1 MKRGRDSEKKAVTTS
16 SRVKPVKASGTET
29 TVTCKFTA
37 LNDPEDE
44 EEEPVW
50 IKEVKLR
57 AADET
62 HEVIFEP
69 ETSAIY
75 VSQMTDSVLARIKVD
90 PKTGFLKNKQT
101 FWRIGEILDEFV
113 NVNGERTTTKINA
126 GLHNVSLSHN
136 PEHKGCLWLSLQYA
150 NTLLLVDVKNLD
162 ANGAPTILNEYKVPV
177 NLKDGRHVGGPHVI
191 REDPNKP
198 GEIWVGLKGAISCCP
213 GLDSVAIDIGKARL
227 KASTP
232 QCEGKKLKKEDGG
245 ACPVKSSL
253 AGVSARARQVA
264 KAMERNCCSVQY
276 ALEQFAHHNNL
287 DRYDCPPP
295 DAWAV
300 WHLKVADYDPTKEDR
315 GGKLYECEKSP
326 PMLTIDKTSTVWVA
340 QDGSPNVLR
349 IDPAIEGPGAKTQIK
364 IPFPTS
370 QEEGFVTGP
379 GIASSPDGSVWCALL
394 SSASSLVQFKPPNF
408 KDFNEPG
415 LTMYDF
421 SKPSWMVGLNTI
433 HMDFAEFESPGQ
445 GKMHLLFTL
454 SSSLLDH
461 TAMDALIVLKFDP
474 DKHGGWTSVTGRRV
488 VPLPTQDSM
497 IHRVTVL
504 RPDKEKPKGWSV
516 VVTELN
522 SSKLFQIKLIH
533 LIDFDD
539 CTNVIDTVHRTN
551 PKTTVVNGNV
561 NGQGEV
567 TEAVCVEEFDNYSY
581 TQHSLI
587 MKPELKGAGC

>member
-1 MKRGRDSEKKAVTTS
+1 MPKRTRNSD
-16 SRVKPVKASGTET
+16 ET
-29 TVTCKFTA
+29 TTTTKETTISCKFTA
-37 LNDPEDE
+37 LAPENG

-69 ETSAIY
+69 ETSAVY
-75 VSQMTDSVLARIKVD
+75 VSQQTDSVLAKIKVD
-90 PKTGFLKNKQT
+90 PETGLLENEQT
-101 FWRIGEILDEFV
+101 FWRIGESHDEFV
-113 NVNGERTTTKINA
+113 CVNGKPTNLKINA
-126 GLHNVSLSHN
+126 GLHNVSLSSN

-150 NTLLLVDVKNLD
+150 NILLLVDVKNLD
-162 ANGAPTILNEYKVPV
+162 KNGAPKILNEYKVPV
-177 NLKDGRHVGGPHVI
+177 NLKDGFHVGGPHVI
-191 REDPNKP
+191 REDPQKP

-213 GLDSVAIDIGKARL
+213 GLDSVAIDTGKAEP
-227 KASTP
+227 KASKP
-232 QCEGKKLKKEDGG
+232 QCESKKGGGG
-245 ACPVKSSL
+245 ACPIKASL
-253 AGVSARARQVA
+253 AGVSAHARQVA

-276 ALEQFAHHNNL
+276 ALEQFAHHQKL
-287 DRYDCPPP
+287 DRYECPEPN
-295 DAWAV
+295 AWAV
-300 WHLKVADYDPTKEDR
+300 WHLKVTDYDVTKDDH

-340 QDGSPNVLR
+340 QDSSPNVLR
-349 IDPAIEGPGAKTQIK
+349 IDPTIKGAGAMTQIK

-394 SSASSLVQFKPPNF
+394 SSASSMVQFKPP
-408 KDFNEPG
+408 KFNGIDDPG

-421 SKPSWMVGLNTI
+421 GKPSWTVALNTI
-433 HMDFAEFESPGQ
+433 HMDFASFESPGQ

-454 SSSLLDH
+454 SSSLLNH
-461 TAMDALIVLKFDP
+461 TAMDALIILKLDP
-474 DKHGGWTSVTGRRV
+474 EKHGGWTSVTGRRV

-497 IHRVTVL
+497 IHRVTVV
-504 RPDKEKPKGWSV
+504 RPDKEKPEGWSV

-533 LIDFDD
+533 LIDFDE
-539 CTNVIDTVHRTN
+539 CTNVIDTVRRSN
-551 PKTTVVNGNV
+551 PKTTVVEEKAD
-561 NGQGEV
+561 GEGKV
-567 TEAVCVEEFDNYSY
+567 TEAVCVEEFDHYAY

-587 MKPELKGAGC
+587 MKPEHKGAGC